1 MIWENVFNMGLR
13 FRILAKKFEDI
24 TWSADWQGKSF
35 LKFFLQL
42 IKFIKKYDVVETNY
56 YRE

>member
-1 MIWENVFNMGLR
+1 MGLR

-56 YRE
+56 YRK